1 MPSNDGLFTLPFY
14 RMMEHLLHN
23 VLFLCYREV
32 FFMSIA
38 MNLTVNRLPRDR
50 DNTFT
55 MIPNSILRDNTLSL
69 KAKSVLF
76 YLIGERDNSCSIED
90 GEDGWVMTIRGLT
103 SKFKES
109 VGSIKR
115 ALDELMQRG
124 YLVRTDI
131 LNDRNLR
138 IRSEYTVYEQPIDNP
153 DGKPIRRYENDANNN
168 TMEQNKQDELSAD
181 QEACEAV
188 LKHNVDFNTLE
199 EDYGD
204 YAQRVVSLMSKIIAE
219 KRSIWVGKR
228 YINPERAT
236 KAFYALDYDS
246 VSDVIERIK
255 ERPDI
260 KKWDKYVITSL
271 YKAGQKLTPI
281 SYGSIALCISMMKG
295 LIDAKKNNNLESWWN
310 ENRNSFS
317 NFEFEVM
324 KQYIY
329 DTFHMDQFAYMY
341 LVSNLY
347 DFN

>member
-1 MPSNDGLFTLPFY
+1 
-14 RMMEHLLHN
+14 
-23 VLFLCYREV
+23 
-32 FFMSIA
+32 MSIA

-76 YLIGERDNSCSIED
+76 YLIGERDNSYSNED

-153 DGKPIRRYENDANNN
+153 DGKPIRRYENDTNNN
-168 TMEQNKQDELSAD
+168 TEEKNKQDELSAD
-181 QEACEAV
+181 QEACEAI
-188 LKHNVDFNTLE
+188 LKHNIDFNTLE
-199 EDYGD
+199 EEYGD

-228 YINPERAT
+228 YINPERAI
-236 KAFYALDYDS
+236 KVFYALDYNS
-246 VSDVIERIK
+246 VADVIERIR
-255 ERPDI
+255 ERTDI
-260 KKWDKYVITSL
+260 KKWDKYAIAAIF
-271 YKAGQKLTPI
+271 KAGQKLTPI

-295 LIDAKKNNNLESWWN
+295 LIEAKKNNCIEFWWN
-310 ENRNSFS
+310 KNRNSFS
-317 NFEFEVM
+317 DFEYKVM

-329 DTFHMDQFAYMY
+329 DTYHADHISYTSI
-341 LVSNLY
+341 VSKLS